1 MTASRSEFAQ
11 ALQAARTARGLSVL
25 QVAAELRLSD
35 KQIQGLEQ
43 DDLANFYSAA
53 YAERA
58 ATAYANFLNV
68 ATDLLG
74 GPPYAAATEAPP
86 LVPPV
91 SSPAT
96 TAQRR
101 ATASVSLY
109 AAMGVLLA
117 GAILFLL
124 VGRAGDEPPSPHDS
138 VAVTPPVKK
147 PETPPAATVAA
158 PVAASTPVPIEP
170 ATQDVLP
177 PAEAPEPPAQNEESV
192 SRGSVPELAPSEAT
206 RSRRFWLVVTAPAL
220 INVVDG
226 RGERVL
232 SGRQTITEGRRV
244 TGEPPFQLET
254 DNPDSIAVF
263 YMGDRVRPLQSSTNR
278 YSARFGSAD

>member
-1 MTASRSEFAQ
+1 MQCRGHRNEMEHRLRRAHAHRRRRRDHHCRMTASRSEFAQ

-101 ATASVSLY
+101 
-109 AAMGVLLA
+109 
-117 GAILFLL
+117 
-124 VGRAGDEPPSPHDS
+124 
-138 VAVTPPVKK
+138 
-147 PETPPAATVAA
+147 
-158 PVAASTPVPIEP
+158 
-170 ATQDVLP
+170 
-177 PAEAPEPPAQNEESV
+177 
-192 SRGSVPELAPSEAT
+192 
-206 RSRRFWLVVTAPAL
+206 
-220 INVVDG
+220 
-226 RGERVL
+226 
-232 SGRQTITEGRRV
+232 
-244 TGEPPFQLET
+244 
-254 DNPDSIAVF
+254 
-263 YMGDRVRPLQSSTNR
+263 
-278 YSARFGSAD
+278 